1 MNTADIHHKSQMIAN
16 MAALNLELDLEIAN
30 NRIYALELELAALY
44 KAFGIKDVISKN
56 NLATYEP
63 RDIQGGM
70 GGKQ

>member
-16 MAALNLELDLEIAN
+16 MAALNLKLDLEIAN
-30 NRIYALELELAALY
+30 DRIYALELELAAL
-44 KAFGIKDVISKN
+44 KDVISKN